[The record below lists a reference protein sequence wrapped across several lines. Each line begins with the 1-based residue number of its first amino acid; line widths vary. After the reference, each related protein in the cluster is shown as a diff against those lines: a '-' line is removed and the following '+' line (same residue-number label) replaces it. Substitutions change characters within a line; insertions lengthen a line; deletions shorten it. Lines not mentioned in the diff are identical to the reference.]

1 MKNIADFLP
10 MAFRL
15 FAHRDFMPNKHNCST
30 TANETYYQG
39 CGSFITL
46 TGGVIL

>member
-1 MKNIADFLP
+1 MKNITDFLP

-15 FAHRDFMPNKHNCST
+15 FAHRDFTRGIRRT

-39 CGSFITL
+39 CGSFITETL
-46 TGGVIL
+46 TGLAS